1 MAITIDVPQGEQAL
15 REFVR
20 FHDRVYTARSA
31 HWPAP
36 LELQLPILTGESPFA
51 VERQIRPFVAR
62 SAGDITARAVAVVDH
77 RYMRHWNERLGHIV
91 MFEALPDTQEAT
103 RLLMDEACGWLA
115 QQGVDAARTG
125 MGMLDFPYV
134 IDAYE
139 VLPPSLLRQN
149 PVYYHVLIKHAGFEA
164 EKGFVDY
171 KIQVRPPLIERWQK
185 ALDGARRAGFAIVP
199 AKDIPTEQRAR
210 LFTEVWNETFTA
222 HWGWTPFVEDE
233 VALLFAAF
241 EGSGILDTSV
251 LAYAGDDPI
260 GMLLVTAD
268 EPSHATLAPGRVLD
282 DAEQLNILAI
292 GVRQRARGRGVNYAM
307 AAYAFL
313 ELVRRGQTHVSYTLV
328 LDDNWPSRRTGEGLG
343 ANLCANYLAYRRNFR
358 R

>member
-1 MAITIDVPQGEQAL
+1 MAITIEVPQGEQAL
-15 REFVR
+15 REFVL
-20 FHDRVYTARSA
+20 FHDRVYSSRSA
-31 HWPAP
+31 HWPAV
-36 LELQLPILTGESPFA
+36 LELQLPMLTGESPFA
-51 VERQIRPFVAR
+51 AERQIRPFVAR
-62 SAGDITARAVAVVDH
+62 SGGEVAARAAAVVDQ

-115 QQGVDAARTG
+115 RQGVDAARTG

-139 VLPPSLLRQN
+139 ALPPSLLRQN
-149 PVYYHVLIKHAGFEA
+149 PAYYHVLIKHAGFEA

-171 KIQVRPPLIERWQK
+171 KIQVRPELIERWRK
-185 ALDGARRAGFAIVP
+185 ALDGAQHAGFTIVP
-199 AKDIPTEQRAR
+199 AKDIPAEGRAR
-210 LFTEVWNETFTA
+210 VFAELWNETFTT
-222 HWGWTPFVEDE
+222 HWGWSPFTEDE

-282 DAEQLNILAI
+282 DAEKLNILAI

-313 ELVRRGQTHVSYTLV
+313 ELVRRGHTHVSYTLV

-343 ANLCANYLAYRRNFR
+343 ASLCANYLAYRRNFR